1 MAVITS
7 EVTYL
12 GDLRTEAKHLKSGQ
26 TIYTDAPPDNQGK
39 GEAFSPTDLAAT
51 SLATCMMTIMGIA
64 ARTHN
69 IDIKSMRAEVQKI
82 MADNP
87 RRIDSIVVNIYMPGR
102 HYTSKE
108 KLILE
113 RAAHACPVSK
123 SLSSELKEV
132 LSIHWQ
138 D

>member
-1 MAVITS
+1 MTTITS

-12 GDLRTEAKHLKSGQ
+12 GDLRTEAKHMKSGQ
-26 TIYTDAPPDNQGK
+26 IIHTDAPLDNQGK

-64 ARTHN
+64 ARTHD
-69 IDIKSMRAEVQKI
+69 IDIKSMRAEVLKV

-87 RRIDSIVVNIYMPGR
+87 RRIDRIVVNIYMPKNN
-102 HYTSKE
+102 YSSKE

-123 SLSSELKEV
+123 SLSPELKEM
-132 LSIHWQ
+132 LTIHWQ